1 MSKHLSKKMLELN
14 EIMKETDDL
23 YRNLAKKF
31 KMSDCMIWI
40 LYILREDDRSVTQ
53 SDICNM
59 MYMPKQTVNSSL
71 KKMEAE
77 GYIELLNIND
87 KRSKQVCLTEKGV
100 DLANNTV
107 DIIIS
112 KENKSLYHAAA
123 VTVSNF
129 ILGLVNN
136 SLTYLKDCGFS
147 EEIAMEALYPLIEF
161 NLKNIKENGIMESL
175 TGPVERGDLETIT
188 SHCKVLNQRDKKMY
202 KLLSENILSIAE
214 MKNKQRNYEKIREY
228 LKR

>member
-77 GYIELLNIND
+77 GYIELLSIND

-112 KENKSLYHAAA
+112 KEN
-123 VTVSNF
+123 N
-129 ILGLVNN
+129 
-136 SLTYLKDCGFS
+136 
-147 EEIAMEALYPLIEF
+147 AL
-161 NLKNIKENGIMESL
+161 S
-175 TGPVERGDLETIT
+175 
-188 SHCKVLNQRDKKMY
+188 KMY
-202 KLLSENILSIAE
+202 KEEQALFINLFKKYKDLLKESFMEI
-214 MKNKQRNYEKIREY
+214 
-228 LKR
+228 

>member
-71 KKMEAE
+71 KKMESE
-77 GYIELLNIND
+77 GYIELLSIND

-112 KENKSLYHAAA
+112 KENNALSKMDKEEQAL
-123 VTVSNF
+123 F
-129 ILGLVNN
+129 INLFKKYKDL
-136 SLTYLKDCGFS
+136 LKESFM
-147 EEIAMEALYPLIEF
+147 EI
-161 NLKNIKENGIMESL
+161 
-175 TGPVERGDLETIT
+175 
-188 SHCKVLNQRDKKMY
+188 
-202 KLLSENILSIAE
+202 
-214 MKNKQRNYEKIREY
+214 
-228 LKR
+228 

>member
-53 SDICNM
+53 SDICNI

-112 KENKSLYHAAA
+112 KENNALSKMDKEEQAL
-123 VTVSNF
+123 F
-129 ILGLVNN
+129 INLFKKYKDL
-136 SLTYLKDCGFS
+136 LKESFM
-147 EEIAMEALYPLIEF
+147 EI
-161 NLKNIKENGIMESL
+161 
-175 TGPVERGDLETIT
+175 
-188 SHCKVLNQRDKKMY
+188 
-202 KLLSENILSIAE
+202 
-214 MKNKQRNYEKIREY
+214 
-228 LKR
+228 

>member
-112 KENKSLYHAAA
+112 KENNALSKMDEKEQELLM
-123 VTVSNF
+123 NL
-129 ILGLVNN
+129 LGKFNN
-136 SLTYLKDCGFS
+136 LLKDSFS
-147 EEIAMEALYPLIEF
+147 EI
-161 NLKNIKENGIMESL
+161 
-175 TGPVERGDLETIT
+175 
-188 SHCKVLNQRDKKMY
+188 
-202 KLLSENILSIAE
+202 
-214 MKNKQRNYEKIREY
+214 
-228 LKR
+228 

>member
-71 KKMEAE
+71 KKMESE

-112 KENKSLYHAAA
+112 KENNALSKMDKEEQAL
-123 VTVSNF
+123 F
-129 ILGLVNN
+129 INLFKKYKDL
-136 SLTYLKDCGFS
+136 LK
-147 EEIAMEALYPLIEF
+147 
-161 NLKNIKENGIMESL
+161 
-175 TGPVERGDLETIT
+175 
-188 SHCKVLNQRDKKMY
+188 
-202 KLLSENILSIAE
+202 
-214 MKNKQRNYEKIREY
+214 
-228 LKR
+228 

>member
-14 EIMKETDDL
+14 EIMKETDDI

-71 KKMEAE
+71 KKMESE

-112 KENKSLYHAAA
+112 KENNALSKMDKEEQAL
-123 VTVSNF
+123 F
-129 ILGLVNN
+129 INLFKKYKDL
-136 SLTYLKDCGFS
+136 LKESFM
-147 EEIAMEALYPLIEF
+147 EI
-161 NLKNIKENGIMESL
+161 
-175 TGPVERGDLETIT
+175 
-188 SHCKVLNQRDKKMY
+188 
-202 KLLSENILSIAE
+202 
-214 MKNKQRNYEKIREY
+214 
-228 LKR
+228 

>member
-71 KKMEAE
+71 KKMESE

-112 KENKSLYHAAA
+112 KENNALSKLDKEEQAL
-123 VTVSNF
+123 F
-129 ILGLVNN
+129 INLFKKYKDL
-136 SLTYLKDCGFS
+136 LKESFM
-147 EEIAMEALYPLIEF
+147 EI
-161 NLKNIKENGIMESL
+161 
-175 TGPVERGDLETIT
+175 
-188 SHCKVLNQRDKKMY
+188 
-202 KLLSENILSIAE
+202 
-214 MKNKQRNYEKIREY
+214 
-228 LKR
+228 

>member
-71 KKMEAE
+71 KKMESE

-112 KENKSLYHAAA
+112 KENNALSKMDEKEQELLI
-123 VTVSNF
+123 NLLRKF
-129 ILGLVNN
+129 NDL
-136 SLTYLKDCGFS
+136 LKDSFL
-147 EEIAMEALYPLIEF
+147 EI
-161 NLKNIKENGIMESL
+161 
-175 TGPVERGDLETIT
+175 
-188 SHCKVLNQRDKKMY
+188 
-202 KLLSENILSIAE
+202 
-214 MKNKQRNYEKIREY
+214 
-228 LKR
+228 

>member
-112 KENKSLYHAAA
+112 KENNALSKMDKEEQAL
-123 VTVSNF
+123 F
-129 ILGLVNN
+129 INLFKK
-136 SLTYLKDCGFS
+136 YKDILKESFM
-147 EEIAMEALYPLIEF
+147 EI
-161 NLKNIKENGIMESL
+161 
-175 TGPVERGDLETIT
+175 
-188 SHCKVLNQRDKKMY
+188 
-202 KLLSENILSIAE
+202 
-214 MKNKQRNYEKIREY
+214 
-228 LKR
+228 

>member
-40 LYILREDDRSVTQ
+40 LYILREDDRLVTQ

-112 KENKSLYHAAA
+112 KENNALSKMDKEEQAL
-123 VTVSNF
+123 F
-129 ILGLVNN
+129 INLFKKYKDL
-136 SLTYLKDCGFS
+136 LKESFM
-147 EEIAMEALYPLIEF
+147 EI
-161 NLKNIKENGIMESL
+161 
-175 TGPVERGDLETIT
+175 
-188 SHCKVLNQRDKKMY
+188 
-202 KLLSENILSIAE
+202 
-214 MKNKQRNYEKIREY
+214 
-228 LKR
+228 

>member
-77 GYIELLNIND
+77 GYIELLNIKD

-112 KENKSLYHAAA
+112 KENNALSKMDKEEQAL
-123 VTVSNF
+123 F
-129 ILGLVNN
+129 INLFKKYKDL
-136 SLTYLKDCGFS
+136 LKESFM
-147 EEIAMEALYPLIEF
+147 EI
-161 NLKNIKENGIMESL
+161 
-175 TGPVERGDLETIT
+175 
-188 SHCKVLNQRDKKMY
+188 
-202 KLLSENILSIAE
+202 
-214 MKNKQRNYEKIREY
+214 
-228 LKR
+228 

>member
-14 EIMKETDDL
+14 EILKETDDL

-71 KKMEAE
+71 KKMESE

-112 KENKSLYHAAA
+112 KENNALSKMDKEEQAL
-123 VTVSNF
+123 F
-129 ILGLVNN
+129 INLFKKYKDL
-136 SLTYLKDCGFS
+136 LKESFM
-147 EEIAMEALYPLIEF
+147 EI
-161 NLKNIKENGIMESL
+161 
-175 TGPVERGDLETIT
+175 
-188 SHCKVLNQRDKKMY
+188 
-202 KLLSENILSIAE
+202 
-214 MKNKQRNYEKIREY
+214 
-228 LKR
+228 

>member
-40 LYILREDDRSVTQ
+40 VYILREDDRSVTQ

-112 KENKSLYHAAA
+112 KENNALSKMDKEEQAL
-123 VTVSNF
+123 F
-129 ILGLVNN
+129 INLFKKYKDL
-136 SLTYLKDCGFS
+136 LKESFM
-147 EEIAMEALYPLIEF
+147 EI
-161 NLKNIKENGIMESL
+161 
-175 TGPVERGDLETIT
+175 
-188 SHCKVLNQRDKKMY
+188 
-202 KLLSENILSIAE
+202 
-214 MKNKQRNYEKIREY
+214 
-228 LKR
+228 

>member
-77 GYIELLNIND
+77 GYIELPSIND

-112 KENKSLYHAAA
+112 KENNALSKMDKEEQAL
-123 VTVSNF
+123 F
-129 ILGLVNN
+129 INLFKKYKDL
-136 SLTYLKDCGFS
+136 LKESFM
-147 EEIAMEALYPLIEF
+147 EI
-161 NLKNIKENGIMESL
+161 
-175 TGPVERGDLETIT
+175 
-188 SHCKVLNQRDKKMY
+188 
-202 KLLSENILSIAE
+202 
-214 MKNKQRNYEKIREY
+214 
-228 LKR
+228 

>member
-59 MYMPKQTVNSSL
+59 MCIPKQTVNSSL

-87 KRSKQVCLTEKGV
+87 KRSKQVSFTEKGL

-112 KENKSLYHAAA
+112 KENNALSKMDKEEQAL
-123 VTVSNF
+123 F
-129 ILGLVNN
+129 INLFKKYKDL
-136 SLTYLKDCGFS
+136 LKESFM
-147 EEIAMEALYPLIEF
+147 EI
-161 NLKNIKENGIMESL
+161 
-175 TGPVERGDLETIT
+175 
-188 SHCKVLNQRDKKMY
+188 
-202 KLLSENILSIAE
+202 
-214 MKNKQRNYEKIREY
+214 
-228 LKR
+228 

>member
-53 SDICNM
+53 SNM

-112 KENKSLYHAAA
+112 KENNALSKMDKEEQAL
-123 VTVSNF
+123 F
-129 ILGLVNN
+129 INLFKKYKDL
-136 SLTYLKDCGFS
+136 LKESFM
-147 EEIAMEALYPLIEF
+147 EI
-161 NLKNIKENGIMESL
+161 
-175 TGPVERGDLETIT
+175 
-188 SHCKVLNQRDKKMY
+188 
-202 KLLSENILSIAE
+202 
-214 MKNKQRNYEKIREY
+214 
-228 LKR
+228 

>member
-71 KKMEAE
+71 KKMESV

-112 KENKSLYHAAA
+112 KENNALSKMDKEEQAL
-123 VTVSNF
+123 F
-129 ILGLVNN
+129 INLFKKYKDL
-136 SLTYLKDCGFS
+136 LKESFM
-147 EEIAMEALYPLIEF
+147 EI
-161 NLKNIKENGIMESL
+161 
-175 TGPVERGDLETIT
+175 
-188 SHCKVLNQRDKKMY
+188 
-202 KLLSENILSIAE
+202 
-214 MKNKQRNYEKIREY
+214 
-228 LKR
+228 

>member
-1 MSKHLSKKMLELN
+1 
-14 EIMKETDDL
+14 
-23 YRNLAKKF
+23 
-31 KMSDCMIWI
+31 MSDCMIWI

-112 KENKSLYHAAA
+112 KENNALSKMDKEEQAL
-123 VTVSNF
+123 F
-129 ILGLVNN
+129 INLFKKYKDL
-136 SLTYLKDCGFS
+136 LKESFM
-147 EEIAMEALYPLIEF
+147 EI
-161 NLKNIKENGIMESL
+161 
-175 TGPVERGDLETIT
+175 
-188 SHCKVLNQRDKKMY
+188 
-202 KLLSENILSIAE
+202 
-214 MKNKQRNYEKIREY
+214 
-228 LKR
+228 

>member
-71 KKMEAE
+71 KKMESE

-87 KRSKQVCLTEKGV
+87 KRSKQVCLTEKGI

-112 KENKSLYHAAA
+112 KENNALSKMDKEEQAL
-123 VTVSNF
+123 F
-129 ILGLVNN
+129 INLFKKYKDL
-136 SLTYLKDCGFS
+136 LKESFM
-147 EEIAMEALYPLIEF
+147 EI
-161 NLKNIKENGIMESL
+161 
-175 TGPVERGDLETIT
+175 
-188 SHCKVLNQRDKKMY
+188 
-202 KLLSENILSIAE
+202 
-214 MKNKQRNYEKIREY
+214 
-228 LKR
+228 